1 MAIKVQP
8 CVSTS
13 ASLHR
18 GVFCGHR
25 HAERLQLVLV
35 WGLLK
40 TESCHVRQG
49 LLRLHLQRGCI
60 HGGFFG
66 VGDLSHLGPIFVID
80 LQAAE

>member
-8 CVSTS
+8 GVSTS

-18 GVFCGHR
+18 GVFCGHG
-25 HAERLQLVLV
+25 HAEWLQLFLV
-35 WGLLK
+35 WRLLK
-40 TESCHVRQG
+40 AESCHVGQR

-66 VGDLSHLGPIFVID
+66 VGDLSYLWPIFMID
-80 LQAAE
+80 FQVVE

>member
-8 CVSTS
+8 SVSTS

-18 GVFCGHR
+18 GVFCGHG
-25 HAERLQLVLV
+25 HAEWLQLVLV
-35 WGLLK
+35 WRLLK
-40 TESCHVRQG
+40 AESCHVRQG

-66 VGDLSHLGPIFVID
+66 VGDLSHLSQIFIID
-80 LQAAE
+80 FQVAE